1 MSGSASSSGPALL
14 MAVARRHARMSFASS
29 ESVTH
34 CASTTGARLFNTR
47 LGYVRSIGARRQRVI
62 RERLSA
68 LSAAWITDTS
78 QASESAMA
86 VRGQLDR
93 VPA

>member
-1 MSGSASSSGPALL
+1 MSGSVSSSGPALL

-34 CASTTGARLFNTR
+34 CASTTGAR
-47 LGYVRSIGARRQRVI
+47 RSIGARRQRVI
-62 RERLSA
+62 RERFSA
-68 LSAAWITDTS
+68 LSAVWITDTS
-78 QASESAMA
+78 KASESAMA

>member
-1 MSGSASSSGPALL
+1 
-14 MAVARRHARMSFASS
+14 
-29 ESVTH
+29 
-34 CASTTGARLFNTR
+34 